1 MSKLY
6 LLNRNRTGRL
16 RRVLAVLGVFSLIL
30 TSAQLPALLSYGIAS
45 AAAPS
50 TALNLSSS
58 GSGTGGRSGILP
70 PSLDPGTDP
79 ASTAVPIDPSA
90 TPDKGKATDT
100 PYPKD
105 PPPPLPKG
113 STPILPPST

>member
-50 TALNLSSS
+50 TAIKPGSS
-58 GSGTGGRSGILP
+58 GVGTGWTA
-70 PSLDPGTDP
+70 GTGVNAP
-79 ASTAVPIDPSA
+79 AARRSTAALLGRDDA
-90 TPDKGKATDT
+90 WFA
-100 PYPKD
+100 
-105 PPPPLPKG
+105 LPAG
-113 STPILPPST
+113 PAQRRTTAAAARPAVSGRRET